1 MLPMLNQTARI
12 ISTYS
17 ADTFG
22 VCSTFFELNGMIVIH
37 DPSGCNSTYTTHD
50 EPRWYTQDAK
60 IYVSALNEQDAVL
73 GRDERFLKD
82 VIETVHQQQPHF
94 VCLIPSQI
102 AFLISTDMKALAKIV
117 AEKTGIP
124 TFTLPTNSM
133 HYYERGIY
141 FAMEKLARHVTGTAP
156 DWPRETP
163 LPAKT
168 PASHELS
175 VNLLGITPQDYSING
190 SDASIRDWLT
200 REGFAVQSCWS
211 LNTTLESIESAP
223 SADVNLVL
231 SYGGLGAA
239 RVLQEVCGIPYVI
252 GVPIAPLQEELAE
265 ALRETAETGHTRAP
279 YLSYS
284 PYDDFEESGLLI
296 GESVYAQSLAYALEQ
311 KTNRHYTCIIPME
324 TEPILLRQDTLRATD
339 EKDLQPLFDQAK
351 DILGDPM
358 YAPILPETARFIP
371 LPHEG
376 FSGRLYEPN
385 IPNLIDADGFASF
398 LAQIVEKPA
407 NASFLS

>member
-22 VCSTFFELNGMIVIH
+22 VCSTFFELGGMIVIH

-50 EPRWYTQDAK
+50 EPRWYTQDSM

-117 AEKTGIP
+117 AEKTGVP

-239 RVLQEVCGIPYVI
+239 RILQEECGIPYVI
-252 GVPIAPLQEELAE
+252 GTPVTPVQQELAE
-265 ALRETAETGHTRAP
+265 LLRETAETGHTRAM
-279 YLSYS
+279 YLEYS
-284 PYDDFEESGLLI
+284 PYDAFEDAGILI
-296 GESVYAQSLAYALEQ
+296 GESVYAQSLAYALERE
-311 KTNRHYTCIIPME
+311 TDRHYTCVIPME
-324 TEPILLRQDTLRATD
+324 TENPILRMDTVRATD
-339 EKDLQPLFDQAK
+339 EKDLQPLFEQAE
-351 DILGDPM
+351 DIIGDPM

-376 FSGRLYEPN
+376 FSGRLYEPK
-385 IPNLIDADGFASF
+385 IPNLIDAEGFSSF
-398 LAQIVEKPA
+398 LAQIKG
-407 NASFLS
+407 ASS